1 VKSLAAKHDTHTHT
15 HNIIHTTTNTQIT
28 GESGAGKTETSK
40 LIMRCLAN
48 LGGQGTIPVLDGPR
62 TLADAPT
69 AQVSICMCA
78 VKFCT
83 VSNVL

>member
-1 VKSLAAKHDTHTHT
+1 
-15 HNIIHTTTNTQIT
+15 
-28 GESGAGKTETSK
+28 
-40 LIMRCLAN
+40 MRCLAN